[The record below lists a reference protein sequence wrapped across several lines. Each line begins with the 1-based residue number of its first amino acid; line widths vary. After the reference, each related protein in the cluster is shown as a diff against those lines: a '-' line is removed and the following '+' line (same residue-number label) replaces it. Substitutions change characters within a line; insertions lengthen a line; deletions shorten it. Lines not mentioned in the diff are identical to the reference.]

1 MCEPVCPLCVPYSCV
16 LPPVYRIPFVRGI
29 FEVSLG
35 CRRALQCWSW
45 DLARPPPPRAR
56 RTMLGLEALDSPK
69 TPRLG
74 AQLRLRRSSGSAS
87 DDSFT
92 SSSPSPARDV
102 EQLGSPSHAA
112 APAASSRSLSR
123 QPSLNLDQYAAVLT
137 RAALSRQSTAG
148 NLEIE
153 QLTSLDNDEG
163 AAAGQ
168 QQEGRGSL
176 DGIVQ
181 FSAEPEGP
189 PIPILAPPTLLS
201 RQQAAKLLTA
211 LVQTGNGASA
221 ETPEHEGALAAA
233 APAAPAAP
241 APAAARAFFNSP
253 NVGRRPGSLSPAAA
267 TAATAKVALDDVAA
281 DVAAAA
287 EAAAAR
293 DEAAALAEELAAL
306 EEEEKTF
313 EAWVQAEEAAIAAEE
328 ARLAAI
334 EAEETRAMAE
344 AAAAAAAAAYSA
356 ATKKSGALFM
366 DEKPGCQIRDSSAF
380 QIRDSPGGYCW
391 CSPIA
396 VPASVIRLR
405 DGL

>member
-1 MCEPVCPLCVPYSCV
+1 MFVHL
-16 LPPVYRIPFVRGI
+16 RINKFVIREI
-29 FEVSLG
+29 PSEVSKRCRAVLG
-35 CRRALQCWSW
+35 LQSVLGLQCRPWN
-45 DLARPPPPRAR
+45 LAE
-56 RTMLGLEALDSPK
+56 TMLGLEALDSPK

-112 APAASSRSLSR
+112 APAASSRPLHR
-123 QPSLNLDQYAAVLT
+123 QPSLDLDQYAAVLS
-137 RAALSRQSTAG
+137 RAALSRQSTTG

-153 QLTSLDNDEG
+153 QLTSLGDDEG

-189 PIPILAPPTLLS
+189 PSPILATPTLLS
-201 RQQAAKLLTA
+201 RQQAADSSTGLY
-211 LVQTGNGASA
+211 QTSCGTSA
-221 ETPEHEGALAAA
+221 ETPEHEDALAA
-233 APAAPAAP
+233 AAP

-267 TAATAKVALDDVAA
+267 TAATAQATSTATSTPTSTATSTATSSATSAA
-281 DVAAAA
+281 TSSAAAA
-287 EAAAAR
+287 RDESAAAR

-334 EAEETRAMAE
+334 EAEEARAMAE

-366 DEKPGCQIRDSSAF
+366 DQKPGCQRRDSC
-380 QIRDSPGGYCW
+380 QIRDSPGCSSW

-396 VPASVIRLR
+396 VPASVMASEWL
-405 DGL
+405 

>member
-1 MCEPVCPLCVPYSCV
+1 
-16 LPPVYRIPFVRGI
+16 
-29 FEVSLG
+29 
-35 CRRALQCWSW
+35 
-45 DLARPPPPRAR
+45 
-56 RTMLGLEALDSPK
+56 MLGLEALDSPK

-102 EQLGSPSHAA
+102 EKLGSPSHAA
-112 APAASSRSLSR
+112 APAASSRPLHR
-123 QPSLNLDQYAAVLT
+123 QPSLDLDQYAAVLS
-137 RAALSRQSTAG
+137 RAALSRQSTTG

-153 QLTSLDNDEG
+153 QLTSLGDNEG

-181 FSAEPEGP
+181 FSAEPERP
-189 PIPILAPPTLLS
+189 PSPILATPTLLS
-201 RQQAAKLLTA
+201 RQQAADSSTSCG
-211 LVQTGNGASA
+211 TSA

-253 NVGRRPGSLSPAAA
+253 KSGRRPGSLSPAAA
-267 TAATAKVALDDVAA
+267 TAATSQVALDDVAA

-293 DEAAALAEELAAL
+293 DEAAALAAELAAL

-366 DEKPGCQIRDSSAF
+366 DEKPGSQMREPSAKSPAC
-380 QIRDSPGGYCW
+380 QIRDSPGCSCW

-396 VPASVIRLR
+396 VPASVIASVFGLR
-405 DGL
+405 VWPP

>member
-1 MCEPVCPLCVPYSCV
+1 M
-16 LPPVYRIPFVRGI
+16 
-29 FEVSLG
+29 LG
-35 CRRALQCWSW
+35 LQCRPWN
-45 DLARPPPPRAR
+45 LAE
-56 RTMLGLEALDSPK
+56 TMLGLEALDSPK

-123 QPSLNLDQYAAVLT
+123 QPSLNLDQYAAVLS

-189 PIPILAPPTLLS
+189 PSPILATPTLLS
-201 RQQAAKLLTA
+201 RQQAADSSTG
-211 LVQTGNGASA
+211 LVQTSCGASA
-221 ETPEHEGALAAA
+221 ETPEHEDALAA
-233 APAAPAAP
+233 AAP

-366 DEKPGCQIRDSSAF
+366 DEKPGCQIREPSAKSSAFQIRDSSAC